1 MKACVKS
8 ALVFLTF
15 KVHLRKIRIRT
26 LQTEM
31 HTVAAAA
38 ATLALAAL
46 VVAAAIA
53 VNALVLGHDLDL
65 VRGHACSAED

>member
-31 HTVAAAA
+31 HTAV